1 MELLNVA
8 RCIFLPNVYN
18 AWICKN
24 GNYVPLLYV
33 LLPGKSEVCY
43 TNISLRV
50 LHSSTKHSSIC
61 SGGKNGN
68 PTNSDNHFPISHVFS
83 LYPMYTMH
91 GYVKM
96 EIMCHCYMYCY
107 REKVKYVI
115 PTDVVFNISAL

>member
-1 MELLNVA
+1 MKNIKIRLKY
-8 RCIFLPNVYN
+8 CIFLDESIIIDFDFIVF
-18 AWICKN
+18 I
-24 GNYVPLLYV
+24 
-33 LLPGKSEVCY
+33 
-43 TNISLRV
+43 TISLRV

-83 LYPMYTMH
+83 LH